1 MLRSKAKAP
10 EKGITPTD
18 TLRLEILNAHIR
30 EYHDDPF
37 RTKAACGA
45 VAGILEKAGE
55 NSGLI
60 NMARTLELIS
70 GKRANDELEQR
81 HRKFIRRSSFWLRRD
96 LLASK
101 DRWIAGEYTHF
112 TRLAEEEVARL
123 MKDVPGDGA

>member
-60 NMARTLELIS
+60 NMARTLELVS
-70 GKRANDELEQR
+70 GKRASDELERR
-81 HRKFIRRSSFWLRRD
+81 HRKLIRRTPFWLRRD
-96 LLASK
+96 LEAQK
-101 DRWIAGEYTHF
+101 DKWTISEYTHF
-112 TRLAEEEVARL
+112 SRLAEEEVARL
-123 MKDVPGDGA
+123 MKDVPGDDA